1 MQNNKKRINLVVLI
15 IVILAL
21 TIGGTLWF
29 INSKKTSTNNNIQK
43 EENFLDFSSKRLV
56 VITDKELTDNYNAKS
71 VNKTNSGKYILKY
84 ETEEETIASD
94 NDNQSKIEQE
104 QFRAKM
110 LKLFGI
116 VIIGLIIVL
125 MAYAITSYIGEVL
138 QQKSS
143 NSNTQQPATP

>member
-1 MQNNKKRINLVVLI
+1 M
-15 IVILAL
+15 
-21 TIGGTLWF
+21 
-29 INSKKTSTNNNIQK
+29 NNNSQK
-43 EENFLDFSSKRLV
+43 NFQNKEFEDALENDSEE
-56 VITDKELTDNYNAKS
+56 KENLE
-71 VNKTNSGKYILKY
+71 Y

-125 MAYAITSYIGEVL
+125 GLGFILSLFSKKEKPNISSIDSFSLNFSFILYIVYMALNPVL
-138 QQKSS
+138 GYLFLNSLIKSLW
-143 NSNTQQPATP
+143 

>member
-1 MQNNKKRINLVVLI
+1 M
-15 IVILAL
+15 
-21 TIGGTLWF
+21 
-29 INSKKTSTNNNIQK
+29 NNNSQK
-43 EENFLDFSSKRLV
+43 NFQNKEFEDALENDSEE
-56 VITDKELTDNYNAKS
+56 KENLE
-71 VNKTNSGKYILKY
+71 Y

-125 MAYAITSYIGEVL
+125 GLGFIFSLFSKIRRYRAIFVHKVDNRLSMWISYKPQYLTQNDIF
-138 QQKSS
+138 S
-143 NSNTQQPATP
+143 NISVDECF

>member
-1 MQNNKKRINLVVLI
+1 M
-15 IVILAL
+15 
-21 TIGGTLWF
+21 
-29 INSKKTSTNNNIQK
+29 NNNSQK
-43 EENFLDFSSKRLV
+43 NFQNKEFEDALENDSEE
-56 VITDKELTDNYNAKS
+56 KENLE
-71 VNKTNSGKYILKY
+71 Y

-125 MAYAITSYIGEVL
+125 GLGFILSLFSLFYRI
-138 QQKSS
+138 
-143 NSNTQQPATP
+143 

>member
-84 ETEEETIASD
+84 ETEEEH
-94 NDNQSKIEQE
+94 
-104 QFRAKM
+104 AK
-110 LKLFGI
+110 
-116 VIIGLIIVL
+116 V
-125 MAYAITSYIGEVL
+125 EVL
-138 QQKSS
+138 GDVNKLKENENIITLKVTSEKGDVKEYKKDGKI
-143 NSNTQQPATP
+143 